1 MQPAAYPVQAERL
14 AQIWHNFMAGGQLA
28 PDECDFLDP
37 AVHLS
42 WQRCAPRLDPLTR
55 PRPNQIGAGV
65 LAAFRHR
72 QSHLI
77 TMAAPFMED
86 IHQFVEGSGCAILL
100 ADGSAC
106 LLELIGDPPAVA
118 ELDELGLGQGSYWSE
133 GQLGTNALALVLDSA
148 MPVQVAGPEHFFR
161 SNHHLVTTA
170 APIHDVRG
178 RIVGILG
185 VVSPLAT
192 ATPHT
197 LGLVM
202 SAARAI
208 SNQLLTDWY
217 LEEANL
223 HLSEVNTILGAIEE
237 GVVAWDKA
245 GRIQHVNAQAGQIL
259 GIEPATILGRPLAI
273 FFHFPAIVA
282 DAIVTSDSLS
292 NVEVDIHV
300 SGQSSRCLVS
310 LQPIVDGS
318 GESAGHIAML
328 RPIEQVRQLVHQQM
342 GSRATLTLEDLSVES
357 SRMRQVIRQARIA
370 ARGQAPVLIRGEGG
384 VGKNHLARAI
394 HNDSPRAERPFM
406 AIDCR
411 AIPHELMASEL
422 LGHEKEGQVKGR
434 PSKFELAYGGTLLLD
449 EIENLSLE
457 MQAALLQVLES
468 GQVMRLGSTH
478 PIPLNIRI
486 MATTTTDLGQLVS
499 EGSFNSHLY
508 YRFGV
513 FSIAIP
519 PLRERVDDIPI
530 LAGRFLKRI
539 SQRDGR
545 VFQIDDETMTI
556 LCRYPWPGNVR
567 EMESVLERAIS
578 HNQDGILHPA
588 DLPEVVRSGR
598 VISGRSPQPKP
609 VLSVTEAEREAIL
622 QAGWACRGH
631 LGEMAQQLGIGRTTL
646 WRKMKRH
653 NLSTQYFK
661 Q

>member
-1 MQPAAYPVQAERL
+1 M
-14 AQIWHNFMAGGQLA
+14 MGGQLM
-28 PDECDFLDP
+28 PDDSVFLDP
-37 AVHLS
+37 AVLQS
-42 WQRCAPRLDPLTR
+42 WHRCAPRLDPLTK
-55 PRPNQIGAGV
+55 PRPNQVGPGV
-65 LAAFRHR
+65 LAAYRHR
-72 QSHLI
+72 LSSLI

-86 IHQFVEGSGCAILL
+86 IHQFIEGSDCAIVL

-106 LLELIGDPPAVA
+106 LLEMVGDRPAVNRLEEA
-118 ELDELGLGQGSYWSE
+118 GLGQGTYWSE

-148 MPVQVAGPEHFFR
+148 MPVQIVGAEHFFQA
-161 SNHHLVTTA
+161 NHHLVSTA

-185 VVSPLAT
+185 VISPLVT

-197 LGLVM
+197 LGLLM
-202 SAARAI
+202 AAARAI

-223 HLSEVNTILGAIEE
+223 HLSEVNTILGTIEE

-259 GIEPATILGRPLAI
+259 GIQPAIILGRPLAM
-273 FFHFPAIVA
+273 FFHFPPVLAEAIA
-282 DAIVTSDSLS
+282 TGDSLS
-292 NVEVDIHV
+292 NVEVDIEV
-300 SGQSSRCLVS
+300 NGQNSRCLVS
-310 LQPIVDGS
+310 LQPIAEGSDGP
-318 GESAGHIAML
+318 AGHIAML

-342 GSRATLTLEDLSVES
+342 GSRATLTLEDFSVES

-370 ARGQAPVLIRGEGG
+370 ARGLAPVLIRGEGG

-394 HNDSPRAERPFM
+394 HNDSPRAEKPFM

-422 LGHEKEGQVKGR
+422 LGHEKEGQTKGR
-434 PSKFELAYGGTLLLD
+434 PSKFELAHGGTLLLD

-468 GQVMRLGSTH
+468 GHVMRLGSTH

-499 EGSFNSHLY
+499 EGSFISHLY

-519 PLRERVDDIPI
+519 PLRERPDDISI
-530 LAGRFLKRI
+530 LAYRFLNRV

-545 VFQIDDETMTI
+545 SFHIDEETMTI
-556 LCRYPWPGNVR
+556 LGRYPWPGNVR
-567 EMESVLERAIS
+567 EMESVLERAVS
-578 HNQDGILHPA
+578 HSQDGTIRPA
-588 DLPEVVRSGR
+588 DLPEIVRSGR
-598 VISGRSPQPKP
+598 IISGRSPQPKP

-622 QAGWACRGH
+622 QAGWACQGH

-653 NLSTQYFK
+653 NLSSEYFK
-661 Q
+661 H